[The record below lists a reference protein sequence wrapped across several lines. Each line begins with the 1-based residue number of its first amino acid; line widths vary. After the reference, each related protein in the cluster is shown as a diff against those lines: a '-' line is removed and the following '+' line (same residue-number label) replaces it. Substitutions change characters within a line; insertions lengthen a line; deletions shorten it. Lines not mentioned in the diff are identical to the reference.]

1 MFEAITKSL
10 EAVFDR
16 LRGRGRLTRENIQE
30 GLREVRTALLE
41 ADVNY
46 KVVKDLINR
55 VTEKAVGEEV
65 LQSVAPGQ
73 QIVKIIYDELVRLM
87 GPVGQPMTF
96 QEGNPTVIMLVGLHG
111 CGKTTTSAKL
121 AKLALSK
128 GRKPLLVAADIQ
140 RPAAI
145 EQLKVLGKQLGIP
158 VYSENGGQP
167 PLLCQRAFDYAIKNG
182 QNVVILDTA
191 GRLHIDEEL
200 MAELREIKERTKPY
214 SVLFVCDAMTGQDAV
229 NSAKE
234 FNSQLEFDGAIL
246 TKMDGDTRGGAAL
259 SIKAVTG
266 KPIKYVG
273 VGEKLDMLEEFYPD
287 RMASRILGMG
297 DVVTLVEKAQAAV
310 KEEDAKAF
318 ARKIKEESLT
328 LEDFLDQLQK
338 IKKMGP
344 LQELLSMIPGMGT
357 KMEGLEVEEAQMKK
371 IEAMIQS
378 MTKEERAN
386 PDLIDGSHRQ
396 RIARGS
402 ATTPHDIN
410 QLLKQFRFMKKMLK
424 TAFGGAT
431 SLSRMGLPK
440 GLPAGMFKGK
450 RK

>member
-1 MFEAITKSL
+1 MFESITKSL

-16 LRGRGRLTRENIQE
+16 LRGKGRLTKENIQE

-46 KVVKDLINR
+46 KVVKDLIQS
-55 VTEKAVGEEV
+55 VTEKAVGAEV
-65 LQSVAPGQ
+65 LESVTPGQ

-87 GPVGQPMTF
+87 GPVGQPLTF
-96 QEGNPTVIMLVGLHG
+96 QEGSPTVVMLVGLHG
-111 CGKTTTSAKL
+111 CGKTTTAAKL

-128 GRKPLLVAADIQ
+128 GRRPLLVAADVQ

-145 EQLKVLGKQLGIP
+145 EQLKVLGKQLGVT
-158 VYSENGGQP
+158 VYSESGGQP
-167 PLLCQRAFDYAIKNG
+167 PLLCQRAIEHAVKNG

-191 GRLHIDEEL
+191 GRLHIDDEL
-200 MAELREIKERTKPY
+200 MAELRETKERTNPHAI
-214 SVLFVCDAMTGQDAV
+214 LFVCDAMTGQDAV

-246 TKMDGDTRGGAAL
+246 TKLDGDTRGGAAL

-273 VGEKLDMLEEFYPD
+273 VGEKLEMLEEFYPD

-310 KEEDAKAF
+310 KEEEAKTF

-338 IKKMGP
+338 VKQMGP
-344 LQELLSMIPGMGT
+344 LQELLNMIPGMGT
-357 KMEGLEVEEAQMKK
+357 KMEGLEVEETQMKK
-371 IEAMIQS
+371 LEAMIQS
-378 MTKEERAN
+378 MTMAERKN
-386 PDLIDGSHRQ
+386 PDIIDGSRRQ
-396 RIARGS
+396 RIAQGS
-402 ATTPHDIN
+402 ATTTQDVN

-424 TAFGGAT
+424 QMSTT
-431 SLSRMGLPK
+431 SPLRMGLPK
-440 GLPAGMFKGK
+440 GMPAGILKGK

>member
-1 MFEAITKSL
+1 MFESITKSL

-16 LRGRGRLTRENIQE
+16 LRGRGRLTKENIQE

-46 KVVKDLINR
+46 KVVKDLIQK
-55 VTEKAVGEEV
+55 VSEKAVGEEV
-65 LQSVAPGQ
+65 LQSVTPGQ
-73 QIVKIIYDELVRLM
+73 QIVKIIYDELVSLM
-87 GPVGQPMTF
+87 GPVGQPLTF
-96 QEGNPTVIMLVGLHG
+96 HEGNPTVIMLVGLHG
-111 CGKTTTSAKL
+111 CGKTTTAAKL

-128 GRKPLLVAADIQ
+128 GSKPRLVAADVQ
-140 RPAAI
+140 RPAAV
-145 EQLKVLGKQLGIP
+145 EQLKILGNQLGIS

-167 PLLCQRAFDYAIKNG
+167 PLLCQRAMEYAIKNG
-182 QNVVILDTA
+182 LNTVILDTA

-200 MAELREIKERTKPY
+200 MAELREVKERTKPH
-214 SVLFVCDAMTGQDAV
+214 VILFVCDAMTGQDAV

-246 TKMDGDTRGGAAL
+246 TKLDGDTRGGAAL

-273 VGEKLDMLEEFYPD
+273 VGEKLEMLEEFYPD

-310 KEEDAKAF
+310 KEEEAKAF

-338 IKKMGP
+338 VKQMGP
-344 LQELLSMIPGMGT
+344 LQELLNMIPGFGT
-357 KMEGLEVEEAQMKK
+357 KVEGLEVEETQMKK

-378 MTKEERAN
+378 MTREERRN
-386 PDLIDGSHRQ
+386 PDIIDGSRRQ
-396 RIARGS
+396 RIAKGS
-402 ATTPHDIN
+402 ATSPHDIN

-424 TAFGGAT
+424 QMSTT
-431 SLSRMGLPK
+431 SPFRMGLPK
-440 GLPAGMFKGK
+440 GLPVGVLKKGK

>member
-1 MFEAITKSL
+1 MFESITKSL

-16 LRGRGRLTRENIQE
+16 LRGKGRLTKENIQE

-46 KVVKDLINR
+46 KVVKDLIQS
-55 VTEKAVGEEV
+55 VTEKAVGAEV
-65 LQSVAPGQ
+65 LESVTPGQ

-87 GPVGQPMTF
+87 GPVGQPLTF
-96 QEGNPTVIMLVGLHG
+96 QEGSPTVVMLVGLHG
-111 CGKTTTSAKL
+111 CGKTTTAAKL

-128 GRKPLLVAADIQ
+128 GRRPLLVAADVQ

-145 EQLKVLGKQLGIP
+145 EQLKVLGKQLGVT
-158 VYSENGGQP
+158 VYSESGGQP
-167 PLLCQRAFDYAIKNG
+167 PLLCQRAIEHAVKNG

-191 GRLHIDEEL
+191 GRLHIDDEL
-200 MAELREIKERTKPY
+200 MAELRETKERTNPHAI
-214 SVLFVCDAMTGQDAV
+214 LFVCDAMTGQDAV

-246 TKMDGDTRGGAAL
+246 TKLDGDTRGGAAL

-273 VGEKLDMLEEFYPD
+273 VGEKLEMLEEFYPD

-310 KEEDAKAF
+310 KEEEAKAF

-338 IKKMGP
+338 VKQMGP
-344 LQELLSMIPGMGT
+344 LQELLNMIPGMGT
-357 KMEGLEVEEAQMKK
+357 KMEGLEVEETQMKK
-371 IEAMIQS
+371 LEAMIQS
-378 MTKEERAN
+378 MTMAERKN
-386 PDLIDGSHRQ
+386 PDIIDGSRRQ
-396 RIARGS
+396 RIAQGS
-402 ATTPHDIN
+402 ATTTQDVN

-424 TAFGGAT
+424 QMSTT
-431 SLSRMGLPK
+431 SPLRMGLPK
-440 GLPAGMFKGK
+440 GMPAGILKGK